1 MTDGAPVPVLDQA
14 LSRVVAIEGV
24 LAASLVEATT
34 GLVLASARIG
44 DTVDPHVIA
53 ASAADIVF
61 LLGDLT
67 ARTGLEDDLEDLVLT
82 LTGRYHVVRMM
93 RGLVPEPV
101 ALVVT
106 FDRPETNLAMA
117 RRELREVGEGL
128 GA

>member
-82 LTGRYHVVRMM
+82 LTGRYHVVRML